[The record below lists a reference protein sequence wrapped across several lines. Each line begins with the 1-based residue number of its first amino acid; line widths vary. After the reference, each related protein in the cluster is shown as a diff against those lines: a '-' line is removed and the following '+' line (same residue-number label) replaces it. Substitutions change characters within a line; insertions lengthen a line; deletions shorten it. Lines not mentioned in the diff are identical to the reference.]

1 MDAAIETN
9 PVLEIAKKLGYKAD
23 FDGEGAKTPEEFI
36 LYSKEIEKNQRGKI
50 KDLIGKVDTMSSEFT
65 KTQETFAK
73 TIDSQNARHTA
84 ELKKAKEKL
93 EKDFDD
99 AVDEADTPRAR
110 QIQQEI
116 KEIEKQEVA
125 PKTTT
130 LKTDP
135 NQEYFE
141 NWRQKNIWIDTDKK
155 AQAEFKKAH
164 IDLLTEHGEG
174 KGAEFELAYIEK
186 KLKAKMPEKFGLKK
200 KEDPPAGDVGEGKNN
215 VEIGKAIN
223 ISSLTSEEK
232 AMFNSQKKA
241 FGKHF
246 NEKSSL
252 AAIAAVRAAK
262 KGAK

>member
-200 KEDPPAGDVGEGKNN
+200 KEDPPAGDIGEGNGN
-215 VEIGKAIN
+215 VNVGKELKYSDLN
-223 ISSLTSEEK
+223 PEEK
-232 AMFNSQKKA
+232 AQYNRWKKIS
-241 FGKHF
+241 GKNF
-246 NEKSSL
+246 SDKATL
-252 AAIAAVRAAK
+252 ASIKAVQDNK